1 MPTILLPVDGSDRSL
16 DAVAYVV
23 QQMQSS
29 APGTAFD
36 VVLAH
41 VQEPASLYE
50 LVTTRDPDLIAAA
63 SREAGEHLIAPA
75 KAALQ
80 AQGISVAVEY
90 AVGDVAHTLVDI
102 VERTACD
109 LVVIGTQE
117 RGEDLGPVLLEVLRY
132 SPVPV
137 TVIKHTSSAT
147 VDG

>member
-23 QQMQSS
+23 QLMES
-29 APGTAFD
+29 AAPHTAFE

-41 VQEPASLYE
+41 VQAPASLYE
-50 LVTTRDPDLIAAA
+50 LVTTRDPALIAAA

-75 KAALQ
+75 MTALQ
-80 AQGISVAVEY
+80 AKGISVTAEY
-90 AVGDVAHTLVDI
+90 DVGDVAHTLLDI
-102 VERTACD
+102 LERTACD

-117 RGEDLGPVLLEVLRY
+117 RGEDIGPVLLEVLRN

-137 TVIKHTSSAT
+137 TVIKHTST
-147 VDG
+147 QPLDD